1 MYIKNR
7 EVVENLRIKAN
18 NCYIALD
25 DYDLSDLKDSVLNC
39 YTCSSILRNIILQEI
54 GNIDELID
62 FLKRI
67 LIYQVKILERE
78 QDVLEKDLHLET
90 LEKELADDIALEANL
105 EASGTLNLDVTI
117 KEKIEEET
125 IQINQLKQDIAS
137 SHIII
142 ENMKS
147 AFTTYRV
154 PEGNTRIPYT
164 INYYTS
170 LEIDTATLESARN
183 FVKYM
188 SDKFKRDARDVYVN
202 SDLTEFFE
210 GYAYQ
215 TDRAYDKVLSCFR
228 RMDSCLELYIND
240 SSAIERALAM
250 HIKPSVIRNSSIL
263 AILNKLPD
271 LEEYNTSYTRI
282 MNVANHNLQREK
294 NISLDSSTKEN
305 KNQKLRMTIDK
316 SGGVGH
322 REAVVA
328 AATYLAELGNVPYF
342 YGGKSKAL
350 GVNSDWG
357 SAQKIE
363 AKGSKEQP
371 NGSFHPYG
379 LDATGF
385 VEWSLNNGGYN
396 ASLDNVSS
404 LKPLGDVLKFTKK
417 NLLSAFVKAG
427 DLLYAGKNHMAIITN
442 IDKDKETITV
452 AEERNLKEGLVVT
465 KENLEDFIH
474 HNHYDGI
481 VLMEDYYSN
490 KDNFKVGETSE
501 N

>member
-7 EVVENLRIKAN
+7 QIVENLRIKAN

-25 DYDLSDLKDSVLNC
+25 DYDLSDLKDIVLNC

-54 GNIDELID
+54 SNIDELID

-67 LIYQVKILERE
+67 LIYQIKILERE
-78 QDVLEKDLHLET
+78 QDVLEKDLRLET
-90 LEKELADDIALEANL
+90 LEKTLAEDMALAANL
-105 EASGTLNLDVTI
+105 EANGAIELDVTI
-117 KEKIEEET
+117 QGKIKEET
-125 IQINQLKQDIAS
+125 TQVNQLKQDISS

-154 PEGNTRIPYT
+154 PEGNKRIPYT
-164 INYYTS
+164 INYYTT
-170 LEIDTATLESARN
+170 LEVDTLSLESARN

-188 SDKFKRDARDVYVN
+188 EDKFKREARDVYIN
-202 SDLTEFFE
+202 SDLTELFE

-215 TDRAYDKVLSCFR
+215 TDRAYDEVLSCFK
-228 RMDSCLELYIND
+228 RMDSSLELYIND
-240 SSAIERALAM
+240 STSLERALAL
-250 HIKPSVIRNSSIL
+250 HIKPSVIHSSAIL
-263 AILNKLPD
+263 TILNKLPD
-271 LEEYNTSYTRI
+271 LDEYNASYTRL

-305 KNQKLRMTIDK
+305 KNKKLRMTIDK

-342 YGGKSKAL
+342 FGGKSKEL

-363 AKGSKEQP
+363 AKGSKDQP

-465 KENLEDFIH
+465 KENMEDFV
-474 HNHYDGI
+474 HNHRYDGI

-490 KDNFKVGETSE
+490 KDNFKVGETRES
-501 N
+501 